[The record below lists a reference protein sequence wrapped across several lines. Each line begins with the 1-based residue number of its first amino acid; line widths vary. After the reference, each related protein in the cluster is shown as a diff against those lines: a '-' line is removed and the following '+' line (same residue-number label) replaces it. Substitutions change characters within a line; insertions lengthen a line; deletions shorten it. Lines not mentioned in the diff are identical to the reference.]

1 MAWPDGVTHA
11 FDLPWNFVSAW
22 QQAITIMNWQEN
34 LADEDM
40 PPKHIWRDS
49 EKLEAH
55 FKQIKSKWKGKGE
68 QDLDAPM
75 GSFDDVESGHRVQI
89 KNRLG
94 DYVRESMNDA
104 HDDFSNF

>member
-1 MAWPDGVTHA
+1 
-11 FDLPWNFVSAW
+11 
-22 QQAITIMNWQEN
+22 MNWQEN
-34 LADEDM
+34 LPDEDM

-49 EKLEAH
+49 EKLAAH
-55 FKQIKSKWKGKGE
+55 FKKVKGKWKGKGE
-68 QDLDAPM
+68 QDLDAPL

-104 HDDFSNF
+104 YDDFSNF